1 MGTATL
7 LAYVLTVGAPQAM
20 SAPRMIGSEAG
31 FLSQSKLQEVVDDN
45 DVQSLLSAPIAT
57 TASWVFSEGSGERE
71 ATPRG
76 PRFTQLMPVTFG
88 NDAFIDISDDFVDIS
103 DHSDALLADAGDPED
118 STTIIDILD
127 QRERQ
132 LVAPAD
138 GVTSISTTTLLPHLT
153 EPSKTQG
160 STRDEVFTLEASTSQ
175 NFHNTD
181 SDDKFLP
188 KPLTDEASFVS
199 RLLSGCDPTTTRP
212 FSTTVVDEV
221 HMASRPSYGKVND
234 GQVKRRM
241 NGYRKNSGVS
251 SRGSSHW
258 KKEFFKKRLHDGGEN
273 RVTSPDAQRAG
284 DDARSLQGWNMEP
297 FRSKA
302 DLHRKNGEVHRFRM
316 SRKTFGTVTSSRGK
330 LRNGAARG
338 AVNMSTNSYRM
349 RSGLASI

>member
-1 MGTATL
+1 M
-7 LAYVLTVGAPQAM
+7 
-20 SAPRMIGSEAG
+20 
-31 FLSQSKLQEVVDDN
+31 DDN

-302 DLHRKNGEVHRFRM
+302 DLHRKNGEVCHVVERIF
-316 SRKTFGTVTSSRGK
+316 F
-330 LRNGAARG
+330 LFPAARFSG
-338 AVNMSTNSYRM
+338 AMLSSFP
-349 RSGLASI
+349 IPC